1 MNYMLGISD
10 LVVND
15 EEFHSYNDFN
25 YWTGGSEE
33 FYDSSVSF
41 PKESPVGDIFI
52 DEYDQFRNSC
62 LFELNGDTT
71 DGKTIID
78 TSGNSNKGILIGDFS
93 VKKDDKNQPA
103 TRDSYIKVSKISK
116 ENGAF

>member
-1 MNYMLGISD
+1 M
-10 LVVND
+10 
-15 EEFHSYNDFN
+15 
-25 YWTGGSEE
+25 
-33 FYDSSVSF
+33 
-41 PKESPVGDIFI
+41 DIFI